1 MGDFEKRERR
11 LLKREIKKAGNKHR
25 RQQLKR
31 SLIENPDEAAHAE
44 PTVGRYRSAD
54 LNGQDRDLRRLR
66 NRSKA
71 EEPAGRNSGS
81 RDEGGS

>member
-11 LLKREIKKAGNKHR
+11 LLKREIKRAGNKHR

-31 SLIENPDEAAHAE
+31 SLAENPEEAAYTE

-54 LNGQDRDLRRLR
+54 LNGQDRDARRLR
-66 NRSKA
+66 ERPA
-71 EEPAGRNSGS
+71 EFES
-81 RDEGGS
+81 